1 MEPEY
6 LSLFTNTGNF
16 TIQVRFKDSDS
27 SIATQT
33 MKAEEIKKLLNFDG
47 ESFISK
53 MRFDDHLAEIEKIDI
68 SISKNRI
75 ILHARLLWEVIDVL
89 PNLHCSRPAT
99 PAAEVCR

>member
-27 SIATQT
+27 FIATQT
-33 MKAEEIKKLLNFDG
+33 MKAEEIKNLLNFDG
-47 ESFISK
+47 ESFISR

-68 SISKNRI
+68 SISKNRL
-75 ILHARLLWEVIDVL
+75 ILHARLL
-89 PNLHCSRPAT
+89 
-99 PAAEVCR
+99 

>member
-6 LSLFTNTGNF
+6 LSLFTNAGNF
-16 TIQVRFKDSDS
+16 TMQVCFKNSDS

-75 ILHARLLWEVIDVL
+75 ILHARLL
-89 PNLHCSRPAT
+89 
-99 PAAEVCR
+99 

>member
-33 MKAEEIKKLLNFDG
+33 MKAEEIKK
-47 ESFISK
+47 
-53 MRFDDHLAEIEKIDI
+53 DDKSNEIKTNTEVEKINNLED
-68 SISKNRI
+68 K
-75 ILHARLLWEVIDVL
+75 LKVIEAKQ
-89 PNLHCSRPAT
+89 NA
-99 PAAEVCR
+99 